1 MCGCRKDIGL
11 EIENRTQWHS
21 TFCTSMELELMENE
35 SGLNY
40 EKEYSLSEEPLRID
54 LLIIKKNPYEKIKN
68 ELGAFFRGYNI
79 IEFKSPDDKLNI
91 DTFYKVIA
99 YACLYKSETGTVDG
113 ILDTDITITLIR
125 EQKPTKL
132 LQQLSEKYHM
142 ATTGRGIYY
151 IEGLLFPLQI
161 VVTQELDS
169 SEHVWLK
176 SMTRSMDICQA
187 EKLLDSYESLQ
198 DDKYHDKARALVNL
212 ASDVNTF
219 VFKQIILGGGKMNE
233 ELKEMLL
240 PELGELKQLLAAN
253 QMELAENRV
262 ELEENRVELEENRV
276 ELAKNRAMIAEKD
289 AVIAELRRRLAEAGA
304 MN

>member
-1 MCGCRKDIGL
+1 MCGCRKDINL

-40 EKEYSLSEEPLRID
+40 EKEYSLSKEPLRID

-68 ELGAFFRGYNI
+68 ELGALFRGYNI

-125 EQKPTKL
+125 EQKPMKL
-132 LQQLSEKYHM
+132 LQQLSEKYNIV
-142 ATTGRGIYY
+142 TTGRGIYY

-176 SMTRSMDICQA
+176 SLTRSMDICQA
-187 EKLLDSYESLQ
+187 EKLLDRYESLQ
-198 DDKYHDKARALVNL
+198 DGKYHAKAKAVVSL

-240 PELGELKQLLAAN
+240 PELGELKRMLAAN
-253 QMELAENRV
+253 QMEL
-262 ELEENRVELEENRV
+262 EENRAEL
-276 ELAKNRAMIAEKD
+276 AEKD
-289 AVIAELRRRLAEAGA
+289 AVIAELRRRLTEAGA
-304 MN
+304 MP

>member
-21 TFCTSMELELMENE
+21 TFCMSMELELMENE

-40 EKEYSLSEEPLRID
+40 EKEYSLSKEPLRID

-79 IEFKSPDDKLNI
+79 VEFKSPDDKLNI

-125 EQKPTKL
+125 EQKPMKL
-132 LQQLSEKYHM
+132 LQQLSEKYDIV
-142 ATTGRGIYY
+142 TTGRGIYY

-198 DDKYHDKARALVNL
+198 DDKYHSKARAVVSL

-253 QMELAENRV
+253 KIELA
-262 ELEENRVELEENRV
+262 ENRV

-289 AVIAELRRRLAEAGA
+289 AVIAELRRRLNEAGA
-304 MN
+304 MP

>member
-1 MCGCRKDIGL
+1 MYGCRKDIGL

-40 EKEYSLSEEPLRID
+40 EKEYSLSKEPLRID
-54 LLIIKKNPYEKIKN
+54 LLIIKKSPHEKIKN

-125 EQKPTKL
+125 EQKPMKL
-132 LQQLSEKYHM
+132 LQQLSEKYDIV
-142 ATTGRGIYY
+142 TTGRGIYY

-161 VVTQELDS
+161 VVTQELDG

-198 DDKYHDKARALVNL
+198 DDKYHAKAKAVVSL
-212 ASDVNTF
+212 ASDVNTD

-240 PELGELKQLLAAN
+240 PELGELKRMLAAN
-253 QMELAENRV
+253 QIELAENRA
-262 ELEENRVELEENRV
+262 
-276 ELAKNRAMIAEKD
+276 ELAGKDAELAEKD
-289 AVIAELRRRLAEAGA
+289 AMIAELRRRLTEAGA
-304 MN
+304 MP

>member
-40 EKEYSLSEEPLRID
+40 EKEYSLSKEPLRID

-79 IEFKSPDDKLNI
+79 VEFKSPDDKLNI

-99 YACLYKSETGTVDG
+99 YACLYKSETGAVDG

-125 EQKPTKL
+125 EQKPMKL
-132 LQQLSEKYHM
+132 LQQLSEKYNIV
-142 ATTGRGIYY
+142 TTGRGIYY
-151 IEGLLFPLQI
+151 IEGLLLPLQI

-198 DDKYHDKARALVNL
+198 DDKYHAKAKAVVSL

-253 QMELAENRV
+253 QMELAGKNA
-262 ELEENRVELEENRV
+262 
-276 ELAKNRAMIAEKD
+276 ELAKNKAMIAEKD
-289 AVIAELRRRLAEAGA
+289 AIIAELRRRLNEAGA
-304 MN
+304 MP

>member
-79 IEFKSPDDKLNI
+79 VEFKSPDDKLNI

-99 YACLYKSETGTVDG
+99 YACLYKSETGAVDG

-125 EQKPTKL
+125 EQKPMKL
-132 LQQLSEKYHM
+132 LQQLSEKYNIV
-142 ATTGRGIYY
+142 TTGRGIYY

-198 DDKYHDKARALVNL
+198 DDKYHAKAKAVVSL

-253 QMELAENRV
+253 QMELAGKNA
-262 ELEENRVELEENRV
+262 
-276 ELAKNRAMIAEKD
+276 ELAKNKAMIAEKD
-289 AVIAELRRRLAEAGA
+289 AIIAELRRRLNEAGA
-304 MN
+304 MP